1 MVNMLENNQTTAMRE
16 SLSALMDDEASEME
30 LLRVLKAVEQ
40 QPELRQRWASYQ
52 MIAASMRGEVPVAPY
67 VDLSSSI
74 SAALEDEPVHALVVA
89 EKTWLHRVGRMAI
102 AASVAG
108 AVIVTGQL
116 SGFGL
121 GDVGSDGASVL
132 AASGAPAVSG
142 AVPSGALPA
151 GFRAPDLAARTVS
164 SHKSMPAAEGR
175 TLVKRAPS
183 APVNRR
189 PSPEVQ
195 AYLQQVMQLHAD
207 NASVNTGRGVLS
219 YARVP
224 AVKVQP
230 PESSK

>member
-1 MVNMLENNQTTAMRE
+1 MLENNQTTAIHE
-16 SLSALMDDEASEME
+16 SLSALMDDQASEME
-30 LLRVLKAVEQ
+30 LLRVLKATEQ
-40 QPELRQRWASYQ
+40 QPELRQRWANYQ
-52 MIAASMRGEVPVAPY
+52 MISASMRNEVPEAPY
-67 VDLSSSI
+67 VDLSSFI
-74 SAALEDEPVHALVVA
+74 SKALEDESVHSVVVV

-108 AVIVTGQL
+108 AVVVNGQL
-116 SGFGL
+116 SGFGVNSGEA
-121 GDVGSDGASVL
+121 GDEAVL
-132 AASGAPAVSG
+132 AVSGAPSISG
-142 AVPSGALPA
+142 AVPSNALPA
-151 GFRAPDLAARTVS
+151 GFRAPEFSARTVS
-164 SHKSMPAAEGR
+164 SHKSMPAAVAP

-183 APVNRR
+183 VQVNRR

-230 PESSK
+230 PRASE